1 MIPLPWFQTELYSLP
16 KDYGARWGKKWLDLN
31 ALLLCS
37 WSNILH
43 FSLWVDPS
51 FELVFSDCGVVRQGT
66 LFNCA
71 KIRRYMKKSPSIL
84 FSLCWTKNKQTILP
98 SFRIPILK
106 HFFNLKPKQSGIEI
120 DDNSLNETTIW
131 EWLTGNVGIGFDDA
145 DRWDNC
151 EIRDIGRLGFVLPNA
166 WKSSCSLKI
175 VNNYVGQVK
184 QPKLV
189 KDLSLPLSRTV
200 PVFVKHLRTTKG

>member
-1 MIPLPWFQTELYSLP
+1 MIPYRDFRLSFVVLEQIMVQDGVKNGKIWMHCCYVVGQTYYTSLYERRPPPL
-16 KDYGARWGKKWLDLN
+16 
-31 ALLLCS
+31 S
-37 WSNILH
+37 WSFLIV
-43 FSLWVDPS
+43 W
-51 FELVFSDCGVVRQGT
+51 CRT

-71 KIRRYMKKSPSIL
+71 KIRRCMKKSPSFL

-151 EIRDIGRLGFVLPNA
+151 EIRDIGRLGFVLLNA
-166 WKSSCSLKI
+166 WKSSCSL
-175 VNNYVGQVK
+175 
-184 QPKLV
+184 
-189 KDLSLPLSRTV
+189 
-200 PVFVKHLRTTKG
+200 